1 MSKNLKEI
9 KDQSRKTDIQLR
21 SSRKR
26 EQRKEQEI
34 KKFLNHFS
42 FIHMN
47 TEHLVFTLRGSNK
60 CPAQRHLHIS
70 S

>member
-26 EQRKEQEI
+26 EQRKEQET
-34 KKFLNHFS
+34 KKF
-42 FIHMN
+42 
-47 TEHLVFTLRGSNK
+47 
-60 CPAQRHLHIS
+60 
-70 S
+70 